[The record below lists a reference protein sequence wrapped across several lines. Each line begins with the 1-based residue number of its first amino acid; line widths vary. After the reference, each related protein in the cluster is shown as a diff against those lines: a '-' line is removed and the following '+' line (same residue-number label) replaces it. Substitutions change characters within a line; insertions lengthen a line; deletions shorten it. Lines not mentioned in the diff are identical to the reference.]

1 MKEMRVDANRPRSR
15 SPRGAG
21 AGAAGGPMLS
31 VIVPHYDDLDGLAR
45 CLDCLDQQTLPREQ
59 FEVVVAD
66 NNSPQG
72 REAVEAVVRGRAT
85 VVVVREKGAGP
96 ARNGGVAAS
105 RGEILAFT
113 DSDCLPER
121 EWLAGG
127 LEGLKSYDFVG
138 GRVRV
143 SVSDPD
149 RMTGAEAFE
158 RVFAFNFEDYIN
170 RKHFTGSGNLFCART
185 LFDTVGPFRAAVSE
199 DVDWSRR
206 ALAAGFRLGYEKRAV
221 IWHPARR
228 NWPELLA
235 KWRRMNRE
243 AFGLAGDSPRARVL
257 WMLKA
262 CALPASAFAH
272 SGRVF
277 TSSELSS
284 ARQRLL
290 ALGTL
295 FRLRFW
301 RSWDA
306 WRIALA
312 SGRQG

>member
-1 MKEMRVDANRPRSR
+1 MAGGRPR
-15 SPRGAG
+15 
-21 AGAAGGPMLS
+21 LS
-31 VIVPHYDDLDGLAR
+31 VIVPHYNDLQGLAR

-59 FEVVVAD
+59 FEIVVAD

-72 REAVEAVVRGRAT
+72 REAVAAVIGDRAT
-85 VVVVREKGAGP
+85 LVVVTEKGAGP

-105 RGEILAFT
+105 RGDILAFT
-113 DSDCLPER
+113 DSDCLPEP
-121 EWLAGG
+121 EWLVSG

-143 SVSDPD
+143 SVPDPE

-185 LFDTVGPFRAAVSE
+185 LFDAVGPFRAGVSE
-199 DVDWSRR
+199 DVEWSRR

-228 NWPELLA
+228 DWAELLA
-235 KWRRMNRE
+235 KWRRVNRE
-243 AFGLAGDSPRARVL
+243 SFGLAGGPRARLV

-262 CALPASAFAH
+262 CALPASAFVH

-277 TSSELSS
+277 TSTELST

-306 WRIALA
+306 WRIVLA

>member
-1 MKEMRVDANRPRSR
+1 MNEMRVDAGRARARSR
-15 SPRGAG
+15 S
-21 AGAAGGPMLS
+21 AAPGGPPGRPRLS
-31 VIVPHYDDLDGLAR
+31 VIVPHYNDLDGLAR
-45 CLDCLDQQTLPREQ
+45 CLDCLERQTLPRGQ
-59 FEVVVAD
+59 FEVIVAD

-72 REAVEAVVRGRAT
+72 RDAVEAVVRGRAT
-85 VVVVREKGAGP
+85 LVVVTERGAGP

-113 DSDCLPER
+113 DSDCLPEP
-121 EWLAGG
+121 EWLASG
-127 LEGLKSYDFVG
+127 LEGLKAYDFVG

-143 SVSDPD
+143 SVADAG

-170 RKHFTGSGNLFCART
+170 RKRFTGSGNLFCARA
-185 LFDTVGPFRAAVSE
+185 LFDAVGGFQAGVSE
-199 DVDWSRR
+199 DVEWSRR
-206 ALAAGFRLGYEKRAV
+206 ALAAGFSLGYEKRAV

-228 NWPELLA
+228 DWAELRA
-235 KWRRMNRE
+235 KWRRVNRE
-243 AFGLAGDSPRARVL
+243 SFGLVGERPRARL
-257 WMLKA
+257 QWMLKA
-262 CALPASAFAH
+262 CLLPVSAVVH

-277 TSSELSS
+277 TSTELYT

-306 WRIALA
+306 WRIVLA

>member
-1 MKEMRVDANRPRSR
+1 MKEMHADADGPQSR
-15 SPRGAG
+15 SDGGA
-21 AGAAGGPMLS
+21 ATGAAGGPMLS
-31 VIVPHYDDLDGLAR
+31 VIVPHYNDLGGLAR
-45 CLDCLDQQTLPREQ
+45 CLDCLDQQTLSREQ

-85 VVVVREKGAGP
+85 VVVVTEKGAGP
-96 ARNGGVAAS
+96 ARNGAVAAS

-113 DSDCLPER
+113 DSDCLPEP
-121 EWLAGG
+121 EWLTGG

-143 SVSDPD
+143 SVPDPE

-185 LFDTVGPFRAAVSE
+185 LFEAVGPFGVGVSE

-206 ALAAGFRLGYEKRAV
+206 AVAAGFRLGYEKRAV

-228 NWPELLA
+228 DWADLRS
-235 KWRRMNRE
+235 KWLRMNRE
-243 AFGLAGDSPRARVL
+243 AFGLAGNGPRARL
-257 WMLKA
+257 KWMLKA
-262 CALPASAFAH
+262 CALPASAFVH

-277 TSSELSS
+277 TSPELST

-306 WRIALA
+306 WRIVLA